1 MLLFKIRHLLD
12 QPQMELENYIIIY
25 NRVHFLK
32 LLTIINLSVNCFISY
47 LLPLIHPNLNIVS
60 YFTVCF
66 IVIDAIGKLKE

>member
-32 LLTIINLSVNCFISY
+32 LLTIINLFVNCFISY
-47 LLPLIHPNLNIVS
+47 LLPLTHPNLNIVS
-60 YFTVCF
+60 CFTVCF